1 MLQKMEI
8 LNFPPLSVELEMST
22 TAECNP
28 PFVVVPIILVLIWS
42 KIHFRL
48 VNIHVG
54 PKYIGI

>member
-28 PFVVVPIILVLIWS
+28 PFVVVGSKKLSKYVTSPRKYDII
-42 KIHFRL
+42 R
-48 VNIHVG
+48 
-54 PKYIGI
+54 PK